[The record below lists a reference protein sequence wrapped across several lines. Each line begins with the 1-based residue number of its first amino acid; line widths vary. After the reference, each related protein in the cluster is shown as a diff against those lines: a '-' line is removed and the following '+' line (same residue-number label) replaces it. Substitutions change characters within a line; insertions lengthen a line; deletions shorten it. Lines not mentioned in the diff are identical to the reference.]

1 MYDKEKG
8 IYPPGHYVVGKDIPK
23 GSYYLTAKKDEIG
36 CVELYA
42 KYSDYKED
50 ENSVIF
56 ENFSDDFFLS
66 LNENNGYLIVTRADI
81 KKV

>member
-8 IYPPGHYVVGKDIPK
+8 IYPPGHYVVGRDIAK
-23 GSYYLTAKKDEIG
+23 GSYYLTSKKDEVG

-56 ENFSDDFFLS
+56 ENFSDDFFLP
-66 LNENNGYLIVTRADI
+66 LNEDGGYLIVTRADM

>member
-1 MYDKEKG
+1 MRR
-8 IYPPGHYVVGKDIPK
+8 I
-23 GSYYLTAKKDEIG
+23 
-36 CVELYA
+36 VE